1 MGDAETLL
9 AGLDPEQRAAVEA
22 PRGPVC
28 VLAGAG
34 TGKTRTITHRIAY
47 LVHRGLVAPGQVL
60 AVSFTSRAAGEMR
73 TRLRDLGVHQAQ
85 ARTFHAATMKQL
97 RYFWPR
103 VVGGDPWQLIDG
115 KMRAIAQAA
124 RRVGMSTETEM
135 LRDLAGEIDW
145 AKSSLIA
152 PVDYATAAAKATRDL
167 PAAAAQIVAVYECYE
182 KLKSGARMLDFND
195 YLLHTA
201 AVFEEHPEVATE
213 FRDRYRCFVVDE
225 YQDVTPLQQRV
236 LDAWLGGRDDLTV
249 VGDANQTIYSFAG
262 AAPHW
267 LLNFP
272 RRYPEATIVR
282 LERDYRST
290 PEVVSLANQVISGA
304 RDRPSGSRL
313 KLIGQRPK
321 GPRPHFAEF
330 DDEPAEAHAVA
341 RRIGKL
347 RKAGVPAHEIA
358 VLFRVNGQSEVYEQA
373 LTEADIPYLVRGGER
388 FFNRPEVRQAM
399 QAIRAAALTRPR
411 SEPRPADLAAESHPA
426 AEPRLAD
433 SARPVAEPRPAAES
447 RPADL
452 SRPVAELR
460 RTAESHPAH
469 PTAAPYSPGPHS
481 ATATALAHRAA
492 GVQSRVADPEAPPAP
507 ADAEAPPAAAPRP
520 RPFDLLA
527 VVRAVLAPLGLTPQP
542 PAGGAARERWESLS
556 GLLGVADELLTAL
569 PEADLRRFSAELDAR
584 AEAQHPPT
592 VAGVTLA
599 SMHAAK
605 GLEWDAVFLVGLV
618 EGTLPIQHAIGDT
631 PADAAAIEE
640 ERRLFYVGITRARE
654 HLWLSW
660 ALSRAEGGKRYR
672 RRSRFLNGLMPEDHP
687 AALPARAHGVSGNTL
702 SRQSVKPGCRG
713 CGGALIGTTAI
724 KLGRCA
730 GCPSTVDEELLARLL
745 AWRGAR
751 AKQLKVPP
759 YVVFTDATLTAIAEQ
774 RPADDAALV
783 SISGIGA
790 TKLTRF
796 GADVLAL
803 VHGAQSSDHGED
815 TRSGS

>member
-145 AKSSLIA
+145 AKSSLVA
-152 PVDYATAAAKATRDL
+152 PVDYAMAAAKATRDL
-167 PAAAAQIVAVYECYE
+167 PASAEQIVAVYECYE

-201 AVFEEHPEVATE
+201 AVFDEHPEVSTE

-347 RKAGVPAHEIA
+347 LKSGVPAHEIA

-399 QAIRAAALTRPR
+399 QLIRTAALTRPR
-411 SEPRPADLAAESHPA
+411 AEPRPADVAAEPHSADRAHLAAEPRSAELGHPA

-433 SARPVAEPRPAAES
+433 PARPLAEPRPADQRSSADSAHPTGEPRPANLAHPATESRPVAEPRH
-447 RPADL
+447 PADL
-452 SRPVAELR
+452 
-460 RTAESHPAH
+460 TAE
-469 PTAAPYSPGPHS
+469 PYAPGPHS
-481 ATATALAHRAA
+481 ATATALAQRAA
-492 GVQSRVADPEAPPAP
+492 GVHSRVADPEAPPAP
-507 ADAEAPPAAAPRP
+507 ADAEPHRPVPPRP

-527 VVRAVLAPLGLTPQP
+527 VLRIVLAPLGLTPQP

-605 GLEWDAVFLVGLV
+605 GLE
-618 EGTLPIQHAIGDT
+618 
-631 PADAAAIEE
+631 
-640 ERRLFYVGITRARE
+640 
-654 HLWLSW
+654 
-660 ALSRAEGGKRYR
+660 
-672 RRSRFLNGLMPEDHP
+672 
-687 AALPARAHGVSGNTL
+687 
-702 SRQSVKPGCRG
+702 
-713 CGGALIGTTAI
+713 
-724 KLGRCA
+724 
-730 GCPSTVDEELLARLL
+730 
-745 AWRGAR
+745 
-751 AKQLKVPP
+751 
-759 YVVFTDATLTAIAEQ
+759 
-774 RPADDAALV
+774 
-783 SISGIGA
+783 
-790 TKLTRF
+790 
-796 GADVLAL
+796 
-803 VHGAQSSDHGED
+803 
-815 TRSGS
+815 